1 MKRSAVLLLILVLL
15 TGCGSQK
22 AELDRA
28 MALRAKL
35 MASQG
40 CAFDAVIT
48 ADYGTETQTFS
59 VSCEA
64 DYQGNM
70 TFTVTAPETIA
81 GISGTVAADGGAL
94 TFDDKVLSFELLAQG
109 QVTPVSGPW
118 LLVRT
123 LLGGNVTAC
132 TEEDGMV
139 RVSIDDGYQ
148 EDALHLEVW
157 LEAEQPKFA
166 EVVWKDRRILTLEIE
181 NFRIL

>member
-1 MKRSAVLLLILVLL
+1 MKRTALLLLVLLL
-15 TGCGSQK
+15 TGCGTKK
-22 AELDRA
+22 AELDKA
-28 MALRAKL
+28 MELRAGL

-48 ADYGTETQTFS
+48 ADYGDQTQTFS
-59 VSCEA
+59 VTCEA
-64 DYQGNM
+64 DPQGNL

-81 GISGTVAADGGAL
+81 GITGNVAADGGAL

-118 LLVRT
+118 LLVRS

-132 TEEDGMV
+132 TQEDGQLRLSV
-139 RVSIDDGYQ
+139 EDGYQ
-148 EDALHLEVW
+148 EDSLHMEIW
-157 LEAEQPKFA
+157 LEEDSPKFA

>member
-1 MKRSAVLLLILVLL
+1 MALLM

-22 AELDRA
+22 EELDQA

-35 MASQG
+35 MAAPG
-40 CAFDAVIT
+40 CSFDADIT
-48 ADYGTETQTFS
+48 ADYGTELQRFS
-59 VSCEA
+59 VYCEA
-64 DYQGNM
+64 DYQGNL
-70 TFTVTAPETIA
+70 TFTVTEPETIA
-81 GISGTVAADGGAL
+81 GISGKISAEGGAL

-132 TEEDGMV
+132 TREDGLL
-139 RVSIDDGYQ
+139 RISAEDGFQ
-148 EDALHLEVW
+148 ADALQMEIW
-157 LEAEQPKFA
+157 LDGDSPKAA
-166 EVVWKDRRILTLEIE
+166 EVVWKDRRILTLAIE